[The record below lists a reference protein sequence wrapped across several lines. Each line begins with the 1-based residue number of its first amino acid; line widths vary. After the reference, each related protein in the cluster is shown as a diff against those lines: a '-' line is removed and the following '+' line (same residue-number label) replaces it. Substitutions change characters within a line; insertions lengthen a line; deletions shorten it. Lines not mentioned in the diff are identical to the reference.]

1 MQQVNAGFW
10 RPFQAAAGG
19 IHAIGEV
26 FNGDPAYTCPYQGQL
41 SGVMNYPTFYTITN
55 AFRSTNGD
63 IQSLVNGINRMKVES
78 TTALFGCLK
87 ASTRLALTRII
98 VYLLR
103 RHPSRLL
110 LGEPR

>member
-1 MQQVNAGFW
+1 MMFLVDGLRVDSMQQVNSGFW

-63 IQSLVNGINRMKVES
+63 IQSLVNGINRMKV
-78 TTALFGCLK
+78 C
-87 ASTRLALTRII
+87 I
-98 VYLLR
+98 YLYS
-103 RHPSRLL
+103 P
-110 LGEPR
+110 